1 MKKFYEFKN
10 ITNLSADIYI
20 YGEIV
25 QEASTDWWTGE
36 KSETDVALMNFKKQ
50 LDDIGNVSTLNLYIN
65 SPGGDVFVASAMI
78 SMLERVKANGTTIN
92 AYVDGLSASAASFLM
107 FVANNIYLYKNSV
120 VMVHKPMSWAFG
132 NANDMQKTIDMLN
145 KIEDSTLIPMYMK
158 KAKITEDEVKEL
170 VNAES
175 WLSATDMD
183 NYFEVTVLE
192 EEKNAV
198 ASVSKEL
205 FSKYK
210 NVPDSIKNA
219 LNIKNTVHTEKASLD
234 LEEKDITSESNKQSS
249 EEEKD
254 KQIKAKLN
262 IIKGSLIVKKMK
274 VRRNENEIK
283 SNCRTKSNVK

>member
-36 KSETDVALMNFKKQ
+36 KSETDVALMDFKKQ
-50 LDDIGNVSTLNLYIN
+50 LDEIGNVPTLNLYIN

-92 AYVDGLSASAASFLM
+92 SYVDGLSASAASFLM

-120 VMVHKPMSWAFG
+120 VMVHKPMSFTWG

-158 KAKITEDEVKEL
+158 KSKITEEEVKEL

-183 NYFEVTVLE
+183 KYFEITVLD
-192 EEKNAV
+192 EEKTAI
-198 ASVSKEL
+198 ASANSEIFK
-205 FSKYK
+205 KYK
-210 NVPDSIKNA
+210 NVPE
-219 LNIKNTVHTEKASLD
+219 NIRNFFNVSKDTAASVTEVD
-234 LEEKDITSESNKQSS
+234 TSKSDNNQAIE
-249 EEEKD
+249 
-254 KQIKAKLN
+254 IKAKLN
-262 IIKGSLIVKKMK
+262 LIKGSLICKKLK
-274 VRRNENEIK
+274 GKGDKNEIK
-283 SNCRTKSNVK
+283 SCS